1 MTKLVIVDDHE
12 ALREGLVALL
22 RGHGM
27 EVVGAAG
34 NVAAGIEVLVGIAP
48 AVLDVLIE
56 QLEVGDHAVATVP
69 GTAPGEGLRG
79 VPRDVVRE
87 QPEQPVHVVPVERVV
102 GAADR

>member
-34 NVAAGIEVLVGIAP
+34 NVHTE
-48 AVLDVLIE
+48 AV
-56 QLEVGDHAVATVP
+56 
-69 GTAPGEGLRG
+69 
-79 VPRDVVRE
+79 
-87 QPEQPVHVVPVERVV
+87 VERHQFFKP
-102 GAADR
+102 